1 MKPDFLKIDQL
12 RLDQEWLH
20 QPRLYFEMAQELA
33 DAQLEQNRADSDLK
47 LVAAE
52 LDLAIRENP
61 AKFKLPD
68 KPLEAAIKSAVLK
81 SKSYFERQ
89 ELLFKTKHRVDVLQ
103 AAVVALEHRKR
114 SLTLLVQL
122 HLANYFSD
130 PKSRWA
136 VIAPG
141 RA

>member
-61 AKFKLPD
+61 AKFKLLSSPVGCCW
-68 KPLEAAIKSAVLK
+68 PRFLVSARLAAMTWTAGVITGDSLMPRRDGCSAASSV
-81 SKSYFERQ
+81 
-89 ELLFKTKHRVDVLQ
+89 
-103 AAVVALEHRKR
+103 
-114 SLTLLVQL
+114 
-122 HLANYFSD
+122 
-130 PKSRWA
+130 W
-136 VIAPG
+136 G
-141 RA
+141 M